1 MSTPARL
8 KHSINKNSVCLLA
21 ILILLIRLRAAR
33 KSSLQNN
40 HSVPIENSTA
50 KIYQIH
56 DTIINPID
64 DFKKPKSLNQ
74 SHLPHPPN
82 HLLED
87 TIQ

>member
-1 MSTPARL
+1 M
-8 KHSINKNSVCLLA
+8 
-21 ILILLIRLRAAR
+21 ILTYRLRAAR
-33 KSSLQNN
+33 KRSLQNN

-50 KIYQIH
+50 EIYQMH
-56 DTIINPID
+56 DAIIKPID
-64 DFKKPKSLNQ
+64 DAKKTKSLNQ